1 LGVNASKREILGCL
15 VTDSQ
20 TGEAIGRVKSV
31 VFDSQG
37 ESITE
42 LLVTPLAKP
51 QATND
56 ELEERL
62 VGRLLFD
69 PSERY
74 LGEITDALVGA
85 SSGALKGVI
94 TERSP
99 GQQSLIE
106 TPHGLLWGE
115 EHWVLREE
123 MPNLRHTMFPAEPIE
138 IVEATQAADDWM
150 VGQTST
156 VRLIDKR
163 GLVIVEPGQRITPGI
178 VEQASRAGVLHKL
191 EAEFPVE
198 GSA

>member
-1 LGVNASKREILGCL
+1 M
-15 VTDSQ
+15 
-20 TGEAIGRVKSV
+20 
-31 VFDSQG
+31 
-37 ESITE
+37 
-42 LLVTPLAKP
+42 
-51 QATND
+51 
-56 ELEERL
+56 
-62 VGRLLFD
+62 
-69 PSERY
+69 
-74 LGEITDALVGA
+74 
-85 SSGALKGVI
+85 
-94 TERSP
+94 
-99 GQQSLIE
+99 
-106 TPHGLLWGE
+106 WGE

-123 MPNLRHTMFPAEPIE
+123 MPNLRSTMFPAEPIE